1 MKTKNSFLLSV
12 LIFVNSFTFSQNQN
26 LYENTAEEKVLY
38 DLIMAYRKQFD
49 LPRIPISRSLNFVAH
64 THAIDLK
71 NNYKHNDRCNLH
83 SWSNKGNW
91 TACCYTPD
99 HANADCVW
107 SKPGELTNY
116 KHYGFEIAHWNPSG
130 PTASSALN
138 AWKKSPAHKNMIIN
152 KENWSDNE
160 WKAIGIAI
168 YEEYAVV
175 WFGMEPD
182 R

>member
-1 MKTKNSFLLSV
+1 MIGVICIHGQIKVIDRLL
-12 LIFVNSFTFSQNQN
+12 
-26 LYENTAEEKVLY
+26 LY
-38 DLIMAYRKQFD
+38 
-49 LPRIPISRSLNFVAH
+49 SRS
-64 THAIDLK
+64 
-71 NNYKHNDRCNLH
+71 C
-83 SWSNKGNW
+83 
-91 TACCYTPD
+91 
-99 HANADCVW
+99 NADCV
-107 SKPGELTNY
+107 SGGRELTNY

-175 WFGMEPD
+175 WFGMVEPD